1 MAYFEVLYYDEQ
13 TGRTDKKTVNA
24 SSQTH
29 ACDKVERMGEYEVI
43 EIERVNLRDVRGGIY

>member
-13 TGRTDKKTVNA
+13 TGRTDKKTVKAN
-24 SSQTH
+24 SQTH
-29 ACDKVERMGEYEVI
+29 ACEKVECMGEYEVI